1 MTRQVT
7 RNASV
12 LRGIAPFIAV
22 LTVTIALAALAQTRG
37 AGQAFGK
44 PSVLPVSPNAS
55 VNSGAGPMDPGTALF
70 LLAVTYPSNGQG
82 FSAYSVAVADVNGD
96 GKPDLL
102 VADNCSAVSCS
113 LGSVSVLLGNGD
125 GTFQHAVSYSSG
137 GERAESIAVGDV
149 NGDGKP
155 DLLVLNLCSAA
166 SCASGSVG
174 VLLGN
179 GDGTFQPAT
188 TFSSG
193 AAEPYSLA
201 VADVNGD
208 GKRDLLVANC
218 LFYGSDLPCP
228 GVGGPLSVLLGNGDG
243 TFRTPVTYGTGGMAG
258 SFSVAVADVNGDGK
272 PDLLVTNWSTN
283 EGNFNGN
290 VGVLLGNGDGTF
302 QPAVIYDSGG
312 PGAFSVAVA
321 DVNGDGKPDVVVGN
335 RIGLGVL
342 LGDGD
347 GTFHPVVSYNLFGAG
362 AGSVAVADVNGD
374 GKPDL
379 LVAMCANADFWFCN
393 DAVSVLLGNGDGTFQ
408 AAVTYA
414 SGGYTAASLAVADV
428 NGDTKPDVLVAT
440 CAQWGAQ
447 TCNVDAVGVL
457 LGGTGPFGTSTST
470 LVSNPDPVALKQVV
484 FYTATVTSQ
493 SGGAVSGTVTF
504 YDNGTRLGTVWV
516 AVNQAAIAARYS
528 MSGTHSITATY
539 SGDGNNTGS
548 VSAPRTEYVGRA
560 PTSTSLTTS
569 GSPSLI
575 GGSVTFTAK
584 VSWTYGT
591 VPDGEVVTFFDG
603 TSAIGTGNTSSGLAK
618 FTTSSLAARTHTIKA
633 TYPGDATFKPSSG
646 FVKQVVKKYPATT
659 TLTSSLNPTQF
670 GQAVT
675 CTAQVTSAGPAP
687 TGTAEFLDGTTSIGL
702 VTLSGGVAKL
712 TKSDL
717 AVGTHSIR
725 AHYNGDA
732 ASSTST
738 SAAVKQ
744 VVQ

>member
-1 MTRQVT
+1 MTCKLT
-7 RNASV
+7 RSTSV

-22 LTVTIALAALAQTRG
+22 LTVLIALAALAQTGGGGHGSRE
-37 AGQAFGK
+37 ASA
-44 PSVLPVSPNAS
+44 VPVSPDAFA
-55 VNSGAGPMDPGTALF
+55 NSGAGPMGPGTALF
-70 LLAVTYPSNGQG
+70 LPAVTYSSNGQG
-82 FSAYSVAVADVNGD
+82 YSAYSVAVADVNGD
-96 GKPDLL
+96 HKPDLV
-102 VADNCSAVSCS
+102 VANACSAVSCS

-125 GTFQHAVSYSSG
+125 GTFQPAVSYSSG

-166 SCASGSVG
+166 SCGSSSVG

-179 GDGTFQPAT
+179 GNGTFQPAT

-193 AAEPYSLA
+193 GAASLSLA

-208 GKRDLLVANC
+208 GRLDLIVANC
-218 LFYGSDLPCP
+218 LFYGSIDPCP

-243 TFRTPVTYGTGGMAG
+243 TFRPPVTYGTGGIAG
-258 SFSVAVADVNGDGK
+258 SFSVAVADVNGDHK
-272 PDLLVTNWSTN
+272 PDLLVTNWMTSG
-283 EGNFNGN
+283 GNSDGN

-312 PGAFSVAVA
+312 PEAFSVAVA
-321 DVNGDGKPDVVVGN
+321 DVNADGKPDVVVGN

-342 LGDGD
+342 LGNGD
-347 GTFHPVVSYNLFGAG
+347 GTFNPAVSYDLFGAG
-362 AGSVAVADVNGD
+362 AGFVAVADVNGD

-379 LVAMCANADFWFCN
+379 LVAMCANAEFWFCN

-414 SGGYTAASLAVADV
+414 SGGYTATSLAVADV

-440 CAQWGAQ
+440 CAQ

-457 LGGTGPFGTSTST
+457 LAGAGPFGTSTTT
-470 LVSNPDPVALKQVV
+470 LVSNPDPVALKHVV

-493 SGGAVSGTVTF
+493 YGGAVSGRVTF
-504 YDNGTRLGTVWV
+504 YDNGTSLGTVWV
-516 AVNQAAIAARYS
+516 AVNQATIAARYS

-539 SGDGNNTGS
+539 SGDGNNNGS

-584 VSWTYGT
+584 VSWIYGT

-603 TSAIGTGNTSSGLAK
+603 TLAIGTGNTSSGVAK

-633 TYPGDATFKPSSG
+633 TYPGDATFKPSNG
-646 FVKQVVKKYPATT
+646 FVKQVVKKYPTTT
-659 TLTSSLNPTQF
+659 TLTSSLNPSQF

-675 CTAQVTSAGPAP
+675 FTAHATSTGPAP
-687 TGTAEFLDGTTSIGL
+687 TGSVEFLDGTTSIGV

-717 AVGTHSIR
+717 AIGTHSIR

-738 SAAVKQ
+738 SAIVKQ